1 MHVGLP
7 QPKQTNRMIKKSNK
21 NACRPTTTSDWQ
33 DQMV

>member
-21 NACRPTTTSDWQ
+21 NACRPTTTQ
-33 DQMV
+33 TNK